1 MREPESRMSHNLKI
15 TRIDVHRYE
24 WRTPNIGNDDEYN
37 GFNAVY
43 KPGPG
48 VKRAGYVLQI
58 HTDAGIT
65 GEFAG
70 GVAAD
75 YAQMEMFVHYLI
87 GRNPLQREL
96 IYNDV
101 KRALRK
107 YDRMSMGPVDIAL
120 WDIAGK
126 LYDAPVWELLGGY
139 RQKLP
144 AYASTYHGDEN
155 GGLGTPEAF
164 ADFAQQCQEMG
175 YKAFKIHG
183 WSHAPI
189 EREVA
194 NVLAVRDRVGPE
206 MDLMLDP
213 ACEYETF
220 ADALK
225 VGRAC
230 DEANYF
236 WYEDPFK
243 DGGISM
249 VAHRKLR
256 QLIRTPILMGEHL
269 RTLEPKVDA
278 VVADAV
284 DYMRVN
290 PTYDL
295 GITGAMKVAHAAEGF
310 GLDVELHGNG
320 PAQRHCMAAIRNTN
334 YYELGLVHPLAAA
347 TSAPIYAEGYDG
359 DQLDSIDGE
368 GMVAVPDGPGL
379 GVAYNWDFIEKH
391 RIGVV
396 SYP

>member
-1 MREPESRMSHNLKI
+1 MAHEPKI
-15 TRIDVHRYE
+15 TRVEVLTYGF
-24 WRTPNIGNDDEYN
+24 TSNDLAADSYYN
-37 GFNAVY
+37 GFNLVY
-43 KPGPG
+43 SPGDRLDRTG
-48 VKRAGYVLQI
+48 HLLRI
-58 HTDAGIT
+58 HTDVGIV

-70 GVAAD
+70 GVATD
-75 YAQMEMFVHYLI
+75 FAQMKMFLPYLI

-96 IYNDV
+96 FYNDV

-139 RQKLP
+139 RRSVP

-155 GGLGTPEAF
+155 GGLDSPEAF
-164 ADFAQQCQEMG
+164 AEFAVACREMG
-175 YKAFKIHG
+175 YPAFKIHG

-189 EREVA
+189 EREVE
-194 NVLAVRDRVGPE
+194 NVLAVREAVGPK

-230 DEANYF
+230 DEANFF

-243 DGGISM
+243 DGGLSQF
-249 VAHRKLR
+249 AHAKLR
-256 QLIRTPILMGEHL
+256 ELIRTPILMGEHV
-269 RTLEPKVDA
+269 RTLEPKVDM
-278 VVADAV
+278 VVAGAT

-295 GITGAMKVAHAAEGF
+295 GITGAMKAAHAAEGF
-310 GLDVELHGNG
+310 GLDVEIHAPG
-320 PAQRHCMAAIRNTN
+320 PAQRHVMAAVRNAN
-334 YYELGLVHPLAAA
+334 YYELGLIHPIAPSS
-347 TSAPIYAEGYDG
+347 SAPIYSDYSDA
-359 DQLDSIDGE
+359 LDAIDEKGH
-368 GMVAVPDGPGL
+368 VPVPDGPGL
-379 GVAYNWDFIEKH
+379 GVSIDEEFLRAHLQSTE
-391 RIGVV
+391 V
-396 SYP
+396 YP